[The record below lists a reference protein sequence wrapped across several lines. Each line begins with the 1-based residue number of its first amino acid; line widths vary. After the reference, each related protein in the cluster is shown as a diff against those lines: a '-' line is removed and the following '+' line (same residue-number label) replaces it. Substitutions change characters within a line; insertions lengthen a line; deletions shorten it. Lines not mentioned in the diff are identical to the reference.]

1 MWLKGCLLLKAVFHK
16 FYLIHSWILGV
27 IYHKAECKKRLWQT
41 RNTNRFLLS
50 LSISYHF
57 LKASNRRRN
66 HGKTLYKI
74 FWNFLLVSIE
84 IFLPKYGCSI
94 KTYVGSENSN
104 RQYRFQGM
112 WSPQVAEHFQVPL
125 LILYQYKYIICLFE
139 WLHLLIN
146 FFFTSTEV
154 WQLSAFKNWFFHLFL
169 DKDRL

>member
-1 MWLKGCLLLKAVFHK
+1 M
-16 FYLIHSWILGV
+16 
-27 IYHKAECKKRLWQT
+27 WQT
-41 RNTNRFLLS
+41 RNANRFLLS

-66 HGKTLYKI
+66 RGKTLYKI

-112 WSPQVAEHFQVPL
+112 WSPQVAEHFQVTP
-125 LILYQYKYIICLFE
+125 LILYQYEHIIYALPQQKYD
-139 WLHLLIN
+139 N
-146 FFFTSTEV
+146 F
-154 WQLSAFKNWFFHLFL
+154 LFL
-169 DKDRL
+169 RIVFFICSSTKIVFNFNKLSFMNISLAVLRQILGG